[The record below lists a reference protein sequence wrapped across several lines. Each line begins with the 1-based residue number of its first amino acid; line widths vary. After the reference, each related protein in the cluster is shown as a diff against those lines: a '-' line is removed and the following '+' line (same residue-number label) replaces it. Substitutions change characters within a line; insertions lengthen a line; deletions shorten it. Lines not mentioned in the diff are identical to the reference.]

1 MRPHQ
6 GLRVALA
13 AILTSHISS
22 FAPPPALASF
32 FALTPSRHLD
42 PYFWDFCPVKAP
54 EIRQRIRAVHR
65 MSALAEG
72 AKRGRGRPK
81 SEEKQQEED
90 AEAALYEEFTQKSE
104 LLLKE
109 VSFPAPHALLCYP
122 TKTCQLHD
130 QTRVMCTSTATSR
143 LLV

>member
-32 FALTPSRHLD
+32 LALTPSRQPLR
-42 PYFWDFCPVKAP
+42 PVTPVEAP
-54 EIRQRIRAVHR
+54 EIRQRVRAVHR
-65 MSALAEG
+65 LSALADG
-72 AKRGRGRPK
+72 AKRGRRK

-90 AEAALYEEFTQKSE
+90 AEAALYVEFSQKAE

-109 VSFPAPHALLCYP
+109 VSFPEGCHEG
-122 TKTCQLHD
+122 
-130 QTRVMCTSTATSR
+130 
-143 LLV
+143 

>member
-32 FALTPSRHLD
+32 FALTPSRQPLR
-42 PYFWDFCPVKAP
+42 PVEAP
-54 EIRQRIRAVHR
+54 EIRQRFRAVHR
-65 MSALAEG
+65 MSALADG
-72 AKRGRGRPK
+72 AKRARGRPK
-81 SEEKQQEED
+81 SEENQQRED
-90 AEAALYEEFTQKSE
+90 AEAALYEEFTQKTE

-109 VSFPAPHALLCYP
+109 VSFPAPHALLCY
-122 TKTCQLHD
+122 TTRTCE
-130 QTRVMCTSTATSR
+130 
-143 LLV
+143 